1 MPGEIEER
9 TKAQR
14 LRDGIEVDETTWT
27 QILEAARFVGLSDG
41 QIQGILRNTP

>member
-14 LRDGIEVDETTWT
+14 LRDGIDIDETTWA
-27 QILEAARFVGLSDG
+27 QILKTADSVGLSVA
-41 QIQGILRNTP
+41 NPT

>member
-14 LRDGIEVDETTWT
+14 LREGIELDDTTWKSIVET
-27 QILEAARFVGLSDG
+27 ARSVGVAAESM
-41 QIQGILRNTP
+41 